1 MAGDSVYDQLAAM
14 FTSEQLTITDEVKK
28 AERKHAN
35 RLKNR
40 IRKDSPK
47 RKGGKEEY
55 AKGWVAE
62 TVHESAADLSIV
74 VRNKTEPTL
83 PHLLEK
89 SHRVIIPS
97 KDGSGYVMRDTGR
110 ETKPHPHILAN
121 AEAEIE
127 AFWNDITKGG
137 GSK

>member
-1 MAGDSVYDQLAAM
+1 MAEDSVYDQLAAL
-14 FTSEQLTITDEVKK
+14 FKTEQLTITDEVQKS
-28 AERKHAN
+28 ERKHAN

-40 IRKDSPK
+40 IEKDSPK
-47 RKGGKEEY
+47 RKGGKGEY

-74 VRNKTEPTL
+74 VRNKAKPTL
-83 PHLLEK
+83 PHLLEN
-89 SHRVIIPS
+89 SHKVIVPS
-97 KDGSGYVMRDTGR
+97 KDGSGYIMRDTGK

-121 AEAEIE
+121 AESEIE

-137 GSK
+137 GG